1 MAVWG
6 DIPQSEAGR
15 VDGGR
20 LFQAIAFLP
29 GELKLKYAGSGEL
42 LKDVKQGNDTYL
54 CFREK

>member
-1 MAVWG
+1 MWG

-20 LFQAIAFLP
+20 FFQAIAFLP
-29 GELKLKYAGSGEL
+29 GELKLKYAVSGEL
-42 LKDVKQGNDTYL
+42 LKDVKQGNRTYL